1 MRRGAM
7 AAAPPG
13 GPAPGPAG
21 PAPAPAAPGA
31 PAVDALALGAADLRF
46 LLQRQGIDDD
56 HLRRLFSAGVD
67 SMDKFSAFASGEED
81 LLSVLKDEFRLDPA
95 TNLATRGQVASFIAA
110 WKSAKVRVQ
119 RQAEVEAEQDT
130 RELTK
135 PVPTSEYL
143 LLRQAYVKAYGTL
156 EEKVLPSKEYLERKL
171 LEVEHG
177 EFKPESL
184 QEVTTRDELD
194 PDTLIPVW
202 DSEARNLEGST
213 AGWSRGASA
222 QVEHHAQRLPHAE
235 AEVSG
240 TI

>member
-1 MRRGAM
+1 MAIFVQDLPRTAFSSDTSISRTPCAKVDPHTNVDLESRSARG
-7 AAAPPG
+7 
-13 GPAPGPAG
+13 
-21 PAPAPAAPGA
+21 
-31 PAVDALALGAADLRF
+31 
-46 LLQRQGIDDD
+46 
-56 HLRRLFSAGVD
+56 
-67 SMDKFSAFASGEED
+67 SG
-81 LLSVLKDEFRLDPA
+81 LSVLKDEFRLDPA

-135 PVPTSEYL
+135 LVPTSEYL

-184 QEVTTRDELD
+184 QEVTARDELD

-202 DSEARNLEGST
+202 DSKGQMTVKRGTSRVPLP
-213 AGWSRGASA
+213 AGPEELR
-222 QVEHHAQRLPHAE
+222 RLPHA
-235 AEVSG
+235 
-240 TI
+240 

>member
-1 MRRGAM
+1 MWFTLVFFVCSFTEVYSVRNHGSRKR
-7 AAAPPG
+7 
-13 GPAPGPAG
+13 
-21 PAPAPAAPGA
+21 
-31 PAVDALALGAADLRF
+31 V
-46 LLQRQGIDDD
+46 LQDFVFVQ
-56 HLRRLFSAGVD
+56 
-67 SMDKFSAFASGEED
+67 
-81 LLSVLKDEFRLDPA
+81 
-95 TNLATRGQVASFIAA
+95 
-110 WKSAKVRVQ
+110 VQ

-177 EFKPESL
+177 EFQPESL

-202 DSEARNLEGST
+202 D
-213 AGWSRGASA
+213 
-222 QVEHHAQRLPHAE
+222 
-235 AEVSG
+235 
-240 TI
+240 

>member
-1 MRRGAM
+1 M
-7 AAAPPG
+7 AAFVQDLPRTAFSSDTPISRTPC
-13 GPAPGPAG
+13 AK
-21 PAPAPAAPGA
+21 
-31 PAVDALALGAADLRF
+31 VDPHTNVDLESR
-46 LLQRQGIDDD
+46 
-56 HLRRLFSAGVD
+56 SARE
-67 SMDKFSAFASGEED
+67 SG
-81 LLSVLKDEFRLDPA
+81 LSVLKDEFRLDPA

-184 QEVTTRDELD
+184 QEVTARDELD

-202 DSEARNLEGST
+202 DSKGQMSERGGRDFASPAASRSGGTSAST
-213 AGWSRGASA
+213 SCLS
-222 QVEHHAQRLPHAE
+222 
-235 AEVSG
+235 
-240 TI
+240 

>member
-1 MRRGAM
+1 
-7 AAAPPG
+7 
-13 GPAPGPAG
+13 
-21 PAPAPAAPGA
+21 
-31 PAVDALALGAADLRF
+31 
-46 LLQRQGIDDD
+46 
-56 HLRRLFSAGVD
+56 
-67 SMDKFSAFASGEED
+67 MDKFSAFASGEED
-81 LLSVLKDEFRLDPA
+81 LLSVLLKDE
-95 TNLATRGQVASFIAA
+95 VASFIAA

-202 DSEARNLEGST
+202 DSKGQMTVKRGTSRVPLPAVQRSFG
-213 AGWSRGASA
+213 AG
-222 QVEHHAQRLPHAE
+222 
-235 AEVSG
+235 
-240 TI
+240 

>member
-1 MRRGAM
+1 M

-21 PAPAPAAPGA
+21 PAHAAPGA

-202 DSEARNLEGST
+202 DSKGQMTVKRGTSRVPLPLVQRSFGGRLNIMRN
-213 AGWSRGASA
+213 
-222 QVEHHAQRLPHAE
+222 VLPHAE
-235 AEVSG
+235 AKVSG

>member
-1 MRRGAM
+1 MRRDAM
-7 AAAPPG
+7 AAVPPG

-21 PAPAPAAPGA
+21 PAPAPAAPVA

-46 LLQRQGIDDD
+46 LLQRQGVDDD

-81 LLSVLKDEFRLDPA
+81 LLSVLLKDE
-95 TNLATRGQVASFIAA
+95 VASFIAA

-156 EEKVLPSKEYLERKL
+156 EEKVLPSKEYLQRKL

-184 QEVTTRDELD
+184 QEVTTRASWTR
-194 PDTLIPVW
+194 TL
-202 DSEARNLEGST
+202 
-213 AGWSRGASA
+213 
-222 QVEHHAQRLPHAE
+222 
-235 AEVSG
+235 
-240 TI
+240 

>member
-7 AAAPPG
+7 AAVPPG

-21 PAPAPAAPGA
+21 PALAPVAPAA
-31 PAVDALALGAADLRF
+31 PAVDALTLGSADLRF

-56 HLRRLFSAGVD
+56 HLRKLFSAGVD

-95 TNLATRGQVASFIAA
+95 TSLATRGQVASFIAA

-130 RELTK
+130 RELIK

-143 LLRQAYVKAYGTL
+143 LLRQAYVKSYGTL
-156 EEKVLPSKEYLERKL
+156 EEKVLPSKEYLEKKL

-184 QEVTTRDELD
+184 QEVTARDELD

-202 DSEARNLEGST
+202 DSKGQMGEAGNFASPATDRSG
-213 AGWSRGASA
+213 GAPTP
-222 QVEHHAQRLPHAE
+222 VEYHA
-235 AEVSG
+235 
-240 TI
+240 